1 MIEVNGTILFN
12 HTDIRDLFAVDSK
25 DVTRWK
31 DKGMLPWRTVR
42 NDGIFAYSGITLETL
57 RNFIRKYGPDAPD
70 GGLDILSGF
79 KLRADSDVVFYALQ
93 IEKNRKKRNHRD
105 LDIPEEHLN
114 RVKQF
119 NEACLTPSELSA
131 ILSIDYNTIC
141 KWCRDGI
148 IKSYMGHSGQKCGSR
163 AIFYEDFKAFIF
175 DHPKKWNR
183 VQDGE
188 VNDKK
193 RRYKIQYLMCGILRD
208 PGKKRFYDLYLN
220 ECRRLT
226 YESEGF

>member
-12 HTDIRDLFAVDSK
+12 STDIRDLFAVDSK

-57 RNFIRKYGPDAPD
+57 RNFIRKYGPDASD
-70 GGLDILSGF
+70 GGLDILSDF
-79 KLRADSDVVFYALQ
+79 KLSADSDVVFYAIQ

-105 LDIPEEHLN
+105 LDIPEEYLN
-114 RVKQF
+114 KVRQF
-119 NEACLTPSELSA
+119 NEACLTPSEVSA

-141 KWCRDGI
+141 KWCRDGV
-148 IKSYMGHSGQKCGSR
+148 IKSYMGHSGQACGSR
-163 AIFYEDFKAFIF
+163 AIFYEDFKDFIF
-175 DHPKKWNR
+175 NHPKKWNR

-188 VNDKK
+188 VNDKR
-193 RRYKIQYLMCGILRD
+193 RRYKTRYLMSGILQD
-208 PGKKRFYDLYLN
+208 SGKKRFYDLYLN
-220 ECRRLT
+220 ECRRLV